1 MSVPKLTEN
10 EVVSMDRMHKH
21 GNTPQQIIAKL
32 QKDRAKKGLK
42 GPGRSAV
49 YNFLAGLTHQR
60 GAKETRGRP
69 SKMPARL
76 VSTASAIR
84 RRLINKANNQYIVTW
99 GDIHLETM
107 KELRKTKS
115 LKAGSKM
122 PSEDWLA
129 RQVRATTEVRA
140 RPPKRRLGRSSAH
153 EKKRFAQA
161 AQWRTYSKEFWYN
174 GVHCYID
181 NKRYLLARTAM
192 QKKLA
197 RAARP
202 C

>member
-76 VSTASAIR
+76 VSTACTQ
-84 RRLINKANNQYIVTW
+84 LQ
-99 GDIHLETM
+99 H
-107 KELRKTKS
+107 TK
-115 LKAGSKM
+115 
-122 PSEDWLA
+122 
-129 RQVRATTEVRA
+129 
-140 RPPKRRLGRSSAH
+140 H
-153 EKKRFAQA
+153 KKRE
-161 AQWRTYSKEFWYN
+161 RHLTD
-174 GVHCYID
+174 H
-181 NKRYLLARTAM
+181 
-192 QKKLA
+192 
-197 RAARP
+197 
-202 C
+202 